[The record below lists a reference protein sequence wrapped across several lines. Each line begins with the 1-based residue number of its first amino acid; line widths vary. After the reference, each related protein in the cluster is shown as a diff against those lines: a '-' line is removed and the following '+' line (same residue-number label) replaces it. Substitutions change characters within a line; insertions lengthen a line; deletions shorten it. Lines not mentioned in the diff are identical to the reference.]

1 MGDMAKSHGKEVS
14 ITEALTKELMEELNC
29 NTVFTIPR
37 FWRHQSSGISRR
49 NMDHYGVIDS
59 PLHFTDKKLIH

>member
-14 ITEALTKELMEELNC
+14 ITEALTKELQYSIHNS
-29 NTVFTIPR
+29 R

>member
-29 NTVFTIPR
+29 NTVFTIPA
-37 FWRHQSSGISRR
+37 FAGISRR
-49 NMDHYGVIDS
+49 NLDHYGVIDS

>member
-14 ITEALTKELMEELNC
+14 ITLQYSIHNS
-29 NTVFTIPR
+29 R

>member
-14 ITEALTKELMEELNC
+14 ITEALTKELM
-29 NTVFTIPR
+29 
-37 FWRHQSSGISRR
+37 
-49 NMDHYGVIDS
+49 DHYGVIDS